1 MSNDDVLIISVQKE
15 HVDNMRS
22 GKKRMELRKTR
33 PRRISFPARCLIYE
47 TKAHG
52 GAGAVV
58 GEFVL
63 DEIVAIDMLKLKIP
77 AEACVDLAFALRYA
91 GKKRVLHGWMMRDV
105 EFYDKP
111 VLVTRYTKRAPQSW
125 QFIREVA

>member
-1 MSNDDVLIISVQKE
+1 MNEDLIIISVQKE

-33 PRRISFPARCLIYE
+33 PRNISFPARCLIYE
-47 TKAHG
+47 TKARG

-58 GEFVL
+58 GEFLL
-63 DEIVAIDMLKLKIP
+63 DEFAEIDMLKLKIP
-77 AEACVDLAFALRYA
+77 AAACVDLAFALRYA
-91 GKKRVLHGWMMRDV
+91 GKKRVLHGWVMRDV

-111 VLVTRYTKRAPQSW
+111 VSVTRYAKRAPQSW
-125 QFIREVA
+125 QFIREAA